1 MHMRKSDELKFENVA
16 VRNAGVLSQT
26 GVHRKEPIHI
36 TLPEKKRGLL
46 VMNFSGVSLLMRKI
60 NAGEFLIHLLF
71 SFNVNFHASLV
82 SN

>member
-36 TLPEKKRGLL
+36 TSPEKKRGLL
-46 VMNFSGVSLLMRKI
+46 VMNFTV
-60 NAGEFLIHLLF
+60 F
-71 SFNVNFHASLV
+71 FNVNFHASLV